1 MQQPQIIFLIIT
13 TVFFFLFLK
22 NLLQL
27 LFKQENED
35 IHRKRFKELNFEGTR
50 IGQSQDEETKA
61 FLNKVTEPIIR
72 YIIPKLKYS
81 DPEKLQRDLKF
92 VEWDKFMNATQFR
105 ALDII
110 LKLVGV
116 VAFLLLINVNTI
128 FAIVWFALPTFGLKF
143 FLNNSVTN
151 KKDKIFSGFPEFIR
165 LTQGYLTAEM
175 TLVDAIENTIDFVN
189 DEWKPYLR
197 RFAITARISSVRD
210 AIHEM
215 QQDIDIFEVR
225 ELLSLIRVSLD
236 QGIDIKDSFESQTE
250 KVRGMQM
257 EVTMGKIEKRK
268 MMGVA
273 IQAPLLLTILVAF
286 ALPTLDAMMSI

>member
-1 MQQPQIIFLIIT
+1 MQQSQIIFLIIT
-13 TVFFFLFLK
+13 TVFFFFFMK

-27 LFKQENED
+27 IFKRENDD

-72 YIIPKLKYS
+72 YILPKMKYS

-110 LKLVGV
+110 LKVVGV
-116 VAFLLLINVNTI
+116 IAFAILINVNTL
-128 FAIVWFALPTFGLKF
+128 FAIVWFALPFFGLKF
-143 FLNNSVTN
+143 FLSNSVNN

-165 LTQGYLTAEM
+165 LVQGYLTAEM
-175 TLVDAIENTIDFVN
+175 TLVDSIENTIEFVN
-189 DEWKPYLR
+189 DDWKPYLR

-210 AIHEM
+210 AIYEM

-236 QGIDIKDSFESQTE
+236 QGIDIKESFESQTE

-268 MMGVA
+268 MMGTF

-286 ALPTLDAMMSI
+286 ALPTLDAMMAI

>member
-128 FAIVWFALPTFGLKF
+128 FAIVWFVLPTFGLKF